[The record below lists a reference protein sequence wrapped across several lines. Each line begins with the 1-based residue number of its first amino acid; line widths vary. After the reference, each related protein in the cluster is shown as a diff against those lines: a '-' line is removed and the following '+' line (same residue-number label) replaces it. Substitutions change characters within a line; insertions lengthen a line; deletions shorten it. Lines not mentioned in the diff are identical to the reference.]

1 MNETIKETKS
11 NEQVVAGELVVP
23 AERDSKGVYKGHGRA
38 SKVDEVIEKFGDK
51 MILDLASRK
60 RGIKSSGARVADWGN
75 SNGVPICY
83 ATGRRVVKKL
93 IADGRLAIKEESRND
108 CLWKVVALP

>member
-23 AERDSKGVYKGHGRA
+23 DERDSKGVKKGRP

>member
-23 AERDSKGVYKGHGRA
+23 AERDSKGVYKGPGRP
-38 SKVDEVIEKFGDK
+38 SKVDKVIEKFGDK

-60 RGIKSSGARVADWGN
+60 RGIKSAALGWLIGGTRTA
-75 SNGVPICY
+75 CQY
-83 ATGRRVVKKL
+83 AMLREG
-93 IADGRLAIKEESRND
+93 G
-108 CLWKVVALP
+108 W